1 VNRRL
6 ASPRLLHGSLAH
18 AAEPRGAWARGFS
31 PPGVWA
37 EAVVALGANLGDRS
51 ETIVAAVA
59 ALRELPLVA
68 SVRVAPVIESVAV
81 KPDGPDEDAPTYLNT
96 VAIVRT
102 RLAPA
107 VLLAHLNRIEAEHG
121 RVRMERWGDRTLDL
135 DLVAYGDVRSDDPR
149 LTLPHP
155 RAADRAFVLEPWL
168 ALDPD
173 AVLPGRG
180 PVAHLARALSDP
192 APASRSLSEARPAP
206 VSRSLS
212 EDARSA
218 PETKRPTPEDPS

>member
-180 PVAHLARALSDP
+180 PVAHLARALSEPRP
-192 APASRSLSEARPAP
+192 APA
-206 VSRSLS
+206 SRSLS

-218 PETKRPTPEDPS
+218 PETKRPATEDPS